1 MKFFILTTSFILSSY
16 FSLLATNW
24 PSWRGELRDGVTK
37 ETGLLQEWPSDGPN
51 KLWVSDQAGL
61 GYSGFT
67 IQDGILFTMGAFD
80 KSESL
85 LAFNANSGKKLW
97 SLKVGELLT
106 NGWGDGP
113 RMSPSVSGKKVYA
126 LGGKGN
132 LVCVDIKSG
141 KKLWQK
147 SLVQDLGGKVPG
159 WGYTESVLIDNGKII
174 CTPGGKEGTLAALDA
189 NSGKTIWRTTNFTDG
204 AQYSSPISITHRG
217 QAQYVQLVM
226 KNVVGVDP
234 KNGSILWKSSW
245 PGKVAVIPTPI
256 FSGGYVY
263 ITAGYGVGCKLID
276 IGKNY
281 PSDVYENKVMKNHHG
296 GVIKVGEHLYGY
308 SDGVGW
314 ACQDFKTGELVWN
327 EKKALGKG
335 AIAYADKRFYCQ
347 GEGDGKVILIE
358 ASPNGWKTHGEFTI
372 NPQTKKRNPKGR
384 VWTHPVI
391 CNGKLYLRD
400 QEYILCYDLKK
411 QDPAKKTIP
420 TPIPSFPPRTSSE
433 GSTAVPKQ
441 YQR

>member
-335 AIAYADKRFYCQ
+335 AIAYADKRLYCQ

-420 TPIPSFPPRTSSE
+420 TPIPSFLPRTSSE

>member
-189 NSGKTIWRTTNFTDG
+189 NSGKTIWRTTNFADG

-420 TPIPSFPPRTSSE
+420 TPIPSFLPRTSSE

>member
-1 MKFFILTTSFILSSY
+1 MKFFILTTLFFLTSI
-16 FSLLATNW
+16 FSLLAHDW
-24 PSWRGELRDGVTK
+24 PSWRGEQRDGVSK
-37 ETGLLQEWPSDGPN
+37 ETGLLREWPSSGPN

-80 KSESL
+80 KSEYL
-85 LAFNANSGKKLW
+85 LAFNANSGKKIW

-113 RMSPSVSGKKVYA
+113 RMSPSISGKKVYA

-132 LVCVDIKSG
+132 LVCVDVKSG

-174 CTPGGKEGTLAALDA
+174 CTPGGEEGTLAALDA
-189 NSGKTIWRTTNFTDG
+189 NSGRTLWRTTDFTDG
-204 AQYSSPISITHRG
+204 AQYSSPIAITHRG
-217 QAQYVQLVM
+217 KAQYVQLVM
-226 KNVVGVDP
+226 KNVVGVNP
-234 KNGSILWKSSW
+234 QNGSILWKSSW

-256 FSGGYVY
+256 YSGGYVY
-263 ITAGYGVGCKLID
+263 ITAGYGVGCKLINL
-276 IGKNY
+276 GSNY
-281 PSDVYENKVMKNHHG
+281 PSDTYENKVMKNHHG

-314 ACQDFKTGELVWN
+314 VCQDFMTGELVWN

-347 GEGDGKVILIE
+347 GEGDGRIILIE
-358 ASPNGWKTHGEFTI
+358 ATPKGWKTHGEFTI

-391 CNGKLYLRD
+391 CDGKLYLRD
-400 QEYILCYDLKK
+400 QEYILCYD
-411 QDPAKKTIP
+411 I
-420 TPIPSFPPRTSSE
+420 
-433 GSTAVPKQ
+433 
-441 YQR
+441 QR